1 MSKYTKEL
9 SRDRKV
15 KILRMSALVGDGHH
29 SLSTSE
35 RNEFDRLEGDV
46 RGIDS
51 QIARAKSE
59 DYRGLGAGNR
69 KVRRTED
76 DTRFTSYLRG
86 KSGAP
91 EYRASLD
98 SNSMTT
104 GGVEPGVAGATGYSA
119 GFLIPQGFF
128 AQLSIAL
135 KSYGGLSS
143 SFKFVQTET
152 GNPMMWPSTDP
163 TAIVGHYITETNQL
177 GFGGDSAGTD
187 YQFGQGVLNAW
198 TIVSGVILASVQ
210 LIEDS
215 AFDVDS
221 FVADRIGE
229 SIGRKLAQEVYSG
242 TGANACLGINTALNA
257 RGSAGTAGGT
267 IAATGGYVTL
277 STARTVPVFGNYTS
291 PTLTEL
297 VGNVLAPTT
306 LLSMM
311 MAVDPVYYPNA
322 KWHMNAQQ
330 AWNLRSVT
338 DANGR
343 PLLNFMNGLTAD
355 DVTNADYTAAS
366 PVAMLFGFPVVI
378 DNAISNLTA
387 STCGGPIFGDLQK
400 SMLLRVV
407 RNDARVVTDTHPVVP
422 NTMRLAERYAD
433 YLQVGYLGYLRVD
446 SRSNDL
452 RACVTVKPAAT

>member
-46 RGIDS
+46 RGIDT

-59 DYRGLGAGNR
+59 DYRGLGGNR
-69 KVRRTED
+69 KIRRTEE

-86 KSGAP
+86 KTGAP

-98 SNSMTT
+98 ANSMTT
-104 GGVEPGVAGATGYSA
+104 GGVEPGVAGATGYSS
-119 GFLIPQGFF
+119 GYLIPQGFW

-135 KSYGGLSS
+135 KAYGGLSS
-143 SFKFVQTET
+143 SFKYVQTDT
-152 GNPMMWPSTDP
+152 GNPMPWPSTDP
-163 TAIVGHYITETNQL
+163 TNIIGHYITETNQL

-187 YQFGQGVLNAW
+187 YQFGQGMLNAW

-215 AFDVDS
+215 AFDVDQ

-229 SIGRKLAQEVYSG
+229 AIGRKLAQEVYSG
-242 TGANACLGINTALNA
+242 TGATACLGINTALNA
-257 RGSAGTAGGT
+257 RGSVGTAGGA

-277 STARTVPVFGNYTS
+277 SAARTVPVFGNYTS

-306 LLSMM
+306 LLSML

-322 KWHMNAQQ
+322 RWYFNAQQ
-330 AWNLRSVT
+330 AWAMRSIT
-338 DANGR
+338 DAQGR

-355 DVTNADYTAAS
+355 DVTNTDYTAAS
-366 PVAMLFGFPVVI
+366 PVATLFGFPVCI
-378 DNAISNLTA
+378 DNAVGNLTA
-387 STCGGPIFGDLQK
+387 STCQGPIFGDLSK
-400 SMLLRVV
+400 AMVLRVV
-407 RNDARVVTDTHPVVP
+407 RNDARVVTDSHPVVP
-422 NTMRLAERYAD
+422 TTMRLTERYAD
-433 YLQVGYLGYLRVD
+433 YLEVGYLGYLRVD

-452 RACVTVKPAAT
+452 RSAVTVRAAAT

>member
-1 MSKYTKEL
+1 MSSYTKEL
-9 SRDRKV
+9 KRDRKV
-15 KILRMSALVGDGHH
+15 KVLRMSAIVGDGKR
-29 SLSTSE
+29 SLSTAE
-35 RNEFDRLEGDV
+35 RKEFDGLDYEV
-46 RGIDS
+46 RGIDT
-51 QIARAKSE
+51 QVARAKSE
-59 DYRGLGAGNR
+59 DYRGLGGNR
-69 KVRRTED
+69 KIRHTEE

-98 SNSMTT
+98 ANSMTT
-104 GGVEPGVAGATGYSA
+104 APGAPSAGATGFTSGY
-119 GFLIPQGFF
+119 LIPQGFW

-143 SFKFVQTET
+143 SFKYVQTDT
-152 GNPMMWPSTDP
+152 GNPMPWPSVDP

-187 YQFGQGVLNAW
+187 YQFGQGMLNAW

-229 SIGRKLAQEVYSG
+229 AIGRKLAQEVYSG
-242 TGANACLGINTALNA
+242 TGSTACLGINTALNA
-257 RGSAGTAGGT
+257 RGSVGTAGGA

-277 STARTVPVFGNYTS
+277 SAARTVPVFGNYTS

-306 LLSMM
+306 LLSML
-311 MAVDPVYYPNA
+311 MAVDPVYYPA
-322 KWHMNAQQ
+322 ARWYFNAQQ
-330 AWNLRSVT
+330 AWAMRSIT
-338 DANGR
+338 DGNGR

-355 DVTNADYTAAS
+355 DVTNTDYTSAS
-366 PVAMLFGFPVVI
+366 PVATLFGFPVCI
-378 DNAISNLTA
+378 DNAVGNLTA
-387 STCGGPIFGDLQK
+387 STCQGPIFGDLSK
-400 SMLLRVV
+400 AMVLRVV
-407 RNDARVVTDTHPVVP
+407 RNDARVVTDSHPVAP
-422 NTMRLAERYAD
+422 TTMRLTERYAD

-452 RACVTVKPAAT
+452 RAAVTVKPAGT

>member
-15 KILRMSALVGDGHH
+15 KILRMTAIVGDGRR
-29 SLSTSE
+29 SLSTAE
-35 RNEFDRLEGDV
+35 RSEFDDLEFAV
-46 RGIDS
+46 RGIDT
-51 QIARAKSE
+51 QIAQAKTT
-59 DYRGLGAGNR
+59 DYRGMDGR
-69 KVRRTED
+69 KIYRTESD
-76 DTRFTSYLRG
+76 NRFTSYLRG
-86 KSGAP
+86 KSSSP

-98 SNSMTT
+98 ANSMTT
-104 GGVEPGVAGATGYSA
+104 GGVEPGVAGATGFSSGY
-119 GFLIPQGFF
+119 LIPQGFW

-143 SFKFVQTET
+143 AYRYVQTPT
-152 GNPMMWPSTDP
+152 GNPMPWPSSDP
-163 TAIVGHYITETNQL
+163 TAIVGKYITETNQL
-177 GFGGDSAGTD
+177 GFGGDSNGTD
-187 YQFGQGVLNAW
+187 YQFGQGMLNAW

-229 SIGRKLAQEVYSG
+229 AIGRKLAQEVYSG
-242 TGANACLGINTALNA
+242 TGATACLGINTALNA
-257 RGSAGTAGGT
+257 RGSVGTAGGA
-267 IAATGGYVTL
+267 IAATGGFVTL
-277 STARTVPVFGNYTS
+277 GAATKVPVFGNYTS
-291 PTLTEL
+291 PTLSEL
-297 VGNVLAPTT
+297 AGNVLSPQTI
-306 LLSMM
+306 LSML

-322 KWHMNAQQ
+322 KWYMNGQQ

-343 PLLNFMNGLTAD
+343 PLLNFMNGLSAD
-355 DVTNADYTAAS
+355 DVTNTDYTSAS
-366 PVAMLFGFPVVI
+366 PVATLFGFPVMI
-378 DNAISNLTA
+378 DNSISNLTA
-387 STCGGPIFGDLQK
+387 STTGGPIFGDLSK
-400 SMLLRVV
+400 AMVLRVV

-422 NTMRLAERYAD
+422 NTMRLTERYAD

-452 RACVTVKPAAT
+452 RSAVTVRCAGT

>member
-1 MSKYTKEL
+1 
-9 SRDRKV
+9 
-15 KILRMSALVGDGHH
+15 MSAIVGDGRR
-29 SLSTSE
+29 SLSTAE
-35 RNEFDRLEGDV
+35 RNEFDRLEGEV
-46 RGIDS
+46 RDIDTKV
-51 QIARAKSE
+51 ANAKAD
-59 DYRGLGAGNR
+59 DYRGLGGGNR
-69 KVRRTED
+69 KVHRTEED
-76 DTRFTSYLRG
+76 NRFTSYLRG
-86 KSGAP
+86 KSSAP

-104 GGVEPGVAGATGYSA
+104 GGVEPGVPGATGFSSGY
-119 GFLIPQGFF
+119 LIPVGFW
-128 AQLSIAL
+128 AQLALAL
-135 KSYGGLSS
+135 KAYGGLSS
-143 SFKFVQTET
+143 SFKYVQTDT
-152 GNPMMWPSTDP
+152 GNPMFWPSNDP

-187 YQFGQGVLNAW
+187 YQFGQGVLNAY
-198 TIVSGVILASVQ
+198 TLVSGVILASVQ

-242 TGANACLGINTALNA
+242 TGSTACLGINTALAA
-257 RGSAGTAGGT
+257 RGSVGTSGGA

-277 STARTVPVFGNYTS
+277 SAARTVPVFGNYTS

-306 LLSMM
+306 ILSMM

-322 KWHMNAQQ
+322 KFYLNAQQ

-355 DVTNADYTAAS
+355 DVTNTDYTAAS
-366 PVAMLFGFPVVI
+366 PVAQLFGFPVVI
-378 DNAISNLTA
+378 DNAIGNLTA
-387 STCGGPIFGDLQK
+387 STTQGPIFGDLSK
-400 SMLLRVV
+400 AMVLRVV
-407 RNDARVVTDTHPVVP
+407 RSDARVVTDTHPVVP
-422 NTMRLAERYAD
+422 TTMRLTERYAD

-452 RACVTVKPAAT
+452 RSAVTIRAAAT